1 MSDDNDTS
9 NGNDGPGEKK
19 FSQDD
24 LDRIISERLERDRKK
39 YTDRI
44 SALEATIG
52 KGDENHDQDKVLQDR
67 ITKLEGILGKI
78 STGRLSDLPAPI
90 KALVDKLDVAD
101 RLEWLETNAEEVQ
114 QALRKPIPA
123 VPDGSAKMATL
134 DELAAKKSQNM
145 DYSL

>member
-90 KALVDKLDVAD
+90 KALVDKMDVAD
-101 RLEWLETNAEEVQ
+101 RLEWLETNAAEVQ

>member
-90 KALVDKLDVAD
+90 KALVDKLDIAE
-101 RLEWLETNAEEVQ
+101 RLEWLE
-114 QALRKPIPA
+114 
-123 VPDGSAKMATL
+123 
-134 DELAAKKSQNM
+134 
-145 DYSL
+145 